1 MSKGCAFLMDMGT
14 GKTITTIA
22 VAGALNGKHKVK
34 NLLVVSPKSIVTVW
48 QQEFEKFADFPYQLA
63 VLDGTGNKKAD
74 TIRYMV
80 GTGLQV
86 IVVNYES
93 CWRLEDELMRWKPDM
108 IVCDESSKI
117 KNPQAKCSKALHK
130 LGKVS
135 EYNLILTGTPIT
147 NSPLDFFSQYKFLDE
162 TIFGSS
168 FYAFR
173 SKYAILGGFQNHQI
187 VGYKNLQELVEKAHG
202 IAYRIKLDEA
212 VELPEFVEEMRP
224 VELEK
229 KAQQIYADPGISGTR
244 AERRPDF
251 LRMIE
256 DCRQGKIQKVL
267 VKSIS
272 RFARNTVDALNYIRE
287 LKDLNIS
294 VYFENENIDTLTPG
308 GEVLLTILA
317 AMAEQE
323 SRTMSTNIKWAYR
336 KRFESGEV
344 ILNTGL
350 MLGYTKVGKDEE
362 GHAVYEINEEE
373 AEIVRRIYREYTS
386 GATLSRIAK
395 RLEADGIQT
404 KLGKQEWCVSVIRSI
419 LTNEKYTG
427 CAILGKT
434 FKPDVLTKYRQKN
447 TGQAPMFYTEGT
459 HPAIIDK
466 ELFEL
471 AKDEMQ
477 RRRDTKAEAVGN
489 TRFSSKYPFSGLLI
503 CHSCG
508 HKYRRHTRKVGEKKR
523 VPAWACAYKVNNG
536 KGSCESHHINET
548 VIEQTYLAA
557 IRRMVEDADEIIALV
572 RESTQLAMEPENA
585 AAIAATEQEIVEVQ
599 EAVLKL
605 HKEKQAQ
612 IVSSAEYNR
621 QMSQYKER
629 MQTLESKMS
638 ELQTAGNRYSKVEKW
653 LEVFAEHTK
662 NSETVNEIDGIM
674 VKALV
679 DHIIIKDTSM
689 EIHFK
694 CGATIEQDYVK

>member
-1 MSKGCAFLMDMGT
+1 MAIAAGT
-14 GKTITTIA
+14 TR
-22 VAGALNGKHKVK
+22 
-34 NLLVVSPKSIVTVW
+34 IVRQIPSAMIMNAQM
-48 QQEFEKFADFPYQLA
+48 QQEDTRLRVAAYARVSTEKEEQEDSFE
-63 VLDGTGNKKAD
+63 
-74 TIRYMV
+74 R
-80 GTGLQV
+80 QV
-86 IVVNYES
+86 EYYTALIQ
-93 CWRLEDELMRWKPDM
+93 
-108 IVCDESSKI
+108 SK
-117 KNPQAKCSKALHK
+117 
-130 LGKVS
+130 S
-135 EYNLILTGTPIT
+135 EWQ
-147 NSPLDFFSQYKFLDE
+147 FS
-162 TIFGSS
+162 G
-168 FYAFR
+168 
-173 SKYAILGGFQNHQI
+173 
-187 VGYKNLQELVEKAHG
+187 
-202 IAYRIKLDEA
+202 
-212 VELPEFVEEMRP
+212 
-224 VELEK
+224 
-229 KAQQIYADPGISGTR
+229 IYADPGITGTR
-244 AERRPDF
+244 AEMRPDF

-256 DCRQGKIQKVL
+256 DCRKGKIQKVL

-287 LKDLNIS
+287 LKDLNIG

-336 KRFESGEV
+336 KRFEAGEV

-395 RLEADGIQT
+395 RLEADGIPT
-404 KLGKQEWCVSVIRSI
+404 KLGKKTWCVSVIRSI
-419 LTNEKYTG
+419 LKNEKYTG

-477 RRRDTKAEAVGN
+477 RRKDTKDEAVGS

-508 HKYRRHTRKVGEKKR
+508 HKYRRHTRKVSEKKR
-523 VPAWACAYKVNNG
+523 IPAWACAYKVTNG
-536 KGSCESHHINET
+536 KGTCESHHINET
-548 VIEQTYLAA
+548 VIEQTYLEA
-557 IRRMVEDADEIIALV
+557 IRNMAEDADEIIAMV
-572 RESTQLAMEPENA
+572 KESAQISLEPENTT
-585 AAIAATEQEIVEVQ
+585 AIAETEQEIVEVQ
-599 EAVLKL
+599 ETVLKL
-605 HKEKQAQ
+605 HKDKQAHL
-612 IVSSAEYNR
+612 VTAAEYNA
-621 QMSQYKER
+621 QMAQHKER
-629 MQTLESKMS
+629 MQELESRLK
-638 ELQTAGNRYSKVEKW
+638 ELQTAGNRYAKVSKW
-653 LEVFAEHTK
+653 LDVFAEHTK
-662 NSETVNEIDGIM
+662 SSETLNTVDAIVIQ
-674 VKALV
+674 ALV
-679 DHIIIKDTSM
+679 DHIVMKDSSM

-694 CGATIEQDYVK
+694 CGATIEQKYVE